1 MRVRGPRATLTPC
14 PWSQGP
20 HPRRWVKGH
29 VPMHVRPGCPRR
41 QGLARERLRAAAS
54 PHLGHTRL
62 FFNLGIIVWL
72 AEPCEERENEF
83 LRNGNKSDWACRID
97 FESVTFCSSGHGQ
110 GFFTPEA
117 HLVQF
122 PDVPAPPA
130 RPSFERHRAQG
141 RCPQGT
147 RLHVLKV
154 LSVLDCCTHNI
165 TNRQYLCFCFVLF
178 FICTTLLSFIEKL

>member
-1 MRVRGPRATLTPC
+1 MAFPGGGLRVRGPRATLTPC

-117 HLVQF
+117 HVVQF

-141 RCPQGT
+141 RCPQGMCL
-147 RLHVLKV
+147 RY
-154 LSVLDCCTHNI
+154 SP
-165 TNRQYLCFCFVLF
+165 YLTAAPTSQTGNTFVFVLF
-178 FICTTLLSFIEKL
+178 CFLFVQRC